1 MNTLTVSAPAT
12 LDRRSVYIFLTRH
25 GLLFGLAQLLI
36 LAGAI
41 NYDNALAYLL
51 AFLLGALLL
60 VGMLHTWRNLAG
72 LALVGVETRPVF
84 AGEDAV
90 FTVRLDNRAGA
101 QRPGIDAVAVAGRRP
116 GWRGPPE
123 LGLVARHALAP
134 GAIAEIT
141 VAVPSER
148 RGWLALERVK
158 LESVYPLGV
167 LRAWAYLPASAR
179 CLVWPR
185 PLGRLPLP
193 HGGGAGA
200 GHSGGSG
207 AGHDDFAG
215 LRAYQPG
222 DATRAIHW
230 KSLARHDDVLVK
242 RFEGLGETTV
252 SLSWEAAAPAGGI
265 EPRLSQLT
273 RWVLDAEHGGLAYA
287 LLLPGLTIQAA
298 RGPAHRER
306 CLEALALFGNP

>member
-1 MNTLTVSAPAT
+1 MNALTVSAPAT

-51 AFLLGALLL
+51 AFLLGGLLL

-84 AGEDAV
+84 AGEDAL
-90 FTVRLDNRAGA
+90 FALRLDNRAGPR
-101 QRPGIDAVAVAGRRP
+101 RPGVDAVAVAGRRP

-123 LGLVARHALAP
+123 RGTVSRHALAAA
-134 GAIAEIT
+134 AIDEVT
-141 VAVPSER
+141 VAIPSAQ

-167 LRAWAYLPASAR
+167 LRAWAYLPAAAR
-179 CLVWPR
+179 CLVYPR
-185 PLGRLPLP
+185 PIGRLPLP
-193 HGGGAGA
+193 IGGG
-200 GHSGGSG
+200 GGTDHRGGG

-215 LRAYQPG
+215 LRDYVPG

-230 KSLARHDDVLVK
+230 KSLARHGEVLVK
-242 RFEGLGETTV
+242 RFEGLGGTTA
-252 SLSWEAAAPAGGI
+252 SLSWDAAAAAGGI
-265 EPRLSQLT
+265 EPRLSQLA
-273 RWVLDAEHGGLAYA
+273 RWVLDAEQAGLAYA
-287 LLLPGLTIQAA
+287 LLLPGLAIPAA
-298 RGPAHRER
+298 RGPAQRER
-306 CLEALALFGNP
+306 CLEALALFGGP